1 MGAAALVLLVSC
13 STPAVAQAQAPAV
26 TSGDVVRI
34 WSESSGLHG
43 TRAAVEGVQS
53 DSIDLRAVGAPDV
66 KRIKWTSVTRLDVAR
81 GHRSKWRGVLIW
93 GGLLGLAGAVI
104 AGSVTSNAADK
115 ELTVPIGGW
124 VGFGAGAVIGALRD
138 TTRWVRVHP

>member
-1 MGAAALVLLVSC
+1 MGAAAFVLLVTC
-13 STPAVAQAQAPAV
+13 SAPPVAQAPAV

-34 WSESSGLHG
+34 WSESGGLRG

-53 DSIDLRAVGAPDV
+53 DSIDFRAVGAPDV
-66 KRIKWTSVTRLDVAR
+66 TRIKWTSVTRLDVAR

-93 GGLLGLAGAVI
+93 GGLLGLGGAMI
-104 AGSVTSNAADK
+104 AGSATSNAADK
-115 ELTVPIGGW
+115 ELTVPLGFW
-124 VGFGAGAVIGALRD
+124 AGFGAGAVIGALRD